1 MIFHLSFQLAVRVR
15 FRSVF
20 YILVQRVSLDL
31 FGYLVS
37 YPYVYEYVFISIA
50 KNVFHFK
57 STRNSLSNLT
67 VRVGHQCHCSCFFFS
82 IFFSFLSGRS
92 NLLVE
97 QNTQHNTT
105 IATNTQL
112 HSLTI

>member
-50 KNVFHFK
+50 KNVF
-57 STRNSLSNLT
+57 
-67 VRVGHQCHCSCFFFS
+67 
-82 IFFSFLSGRS
+82 SF
-92 NLLVE
+92 
-97 QNTQHNTT
+97 
-105 IATNTQL
+105 
-112 HSLTI
+112 